1 MAGFTL
7 SGKRVRAR
15 KTTGTARTTRIAKKA
30 LKIAN
35 KNIDMRNNLLSRD
48 GFTLPVDAVITVDYL
63 EPDGNRERLTYSQ
76 IEGKVWIRQDIA
88 SIQHDSWR
96 CDLVLDRQPNGVV
109 LDLVKVY
116 GNATPK
122 ITALLTFNERDRY
135 KIVRSWQGSF
145 NESTGTGARS
155 FSFTQKTGLIAESS
169 AQTFTQA
176 LITKNAYYFVF
187 WTESAAAP
195 PIISF
200 DINTTVVN

>member
-1 MAGFTL
+1 MTGFTL
-7 SGKRVRAR
+7 SGRRVRAR
-15 KTTGTARTTRIAKKA
+15 KTNGTAKTQRIAKKA

-48 GFTLPVDAVITVDYL
+48 GFTLPVGAVITVDYL

-76 IEGKVWIRQDIA
+76 IEGKVWIRQAQA
-88 SIQHDSWR
+88 SIEHDSWR

-116 GNATPK
+116 GDATPK

-145 NESTGTGARS
+145 SDDSGTGARS
-155 FSFTQKTGLIAESS
+155 FHFIQKTGLVAESS
-169 AQTFTQA
+169 ANTFTQA

-187 WTESAAAP
+187 WTESAVAT
-195 PIISF
+195 PIISY